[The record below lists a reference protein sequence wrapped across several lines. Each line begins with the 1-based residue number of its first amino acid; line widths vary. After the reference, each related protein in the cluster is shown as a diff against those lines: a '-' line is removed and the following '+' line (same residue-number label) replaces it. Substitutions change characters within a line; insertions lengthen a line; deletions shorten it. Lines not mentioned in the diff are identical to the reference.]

1 LIRKR
6 QFAAH
11 SIILLLALLL
21 SACVSPE
28 TTLAP
33 EIKAEQ
39 AQSLP
44 AGAATPEILLP
55 APTFPSR
62 PRYSPA
68 ELVDYTVQCG
78 DTLPNLAARFNTSIE
93 QIQEANS
100 FIPLSA
106 TTLPPGM
113 PMKIPIYYL
122 PFWGSPYQILPDS
135 LFVNGPSQRD
145 FDTSG
150 FVNSHPGWLKG
161 YTSYV
166 SDVNRSGAEI
176 VDLVARNFS
185 LSPRLLLA
193 LLEYKAGALSQ
204 TDVEPEVQDYPLGVK
219 EWRQKGLFLQLTY
232 VANLL
237 NDGYYRFRQSRLL
250 ELEHSDG
257 TLERVDPWQN
267 AATVSLQNYFNTLLE
282 YDDYLRAISP
292 EGFARIY
299 QDLFGDPWQDIQ
311 PHIPVSLVQP
321 EFILPFEP
329 GEVWAYTGG
338 PHTAYG
344 RLEPYA
350 AIDFAPPS
358 VGSGCLPSDIWA
370 TAVAPGTVVRSGDG
384 EVMLDLDNDGD
395 ERTGWNIFYLHVATE
410 GRAQLG
416 AILRQGERVGHPS
429 CEGGQST
436 GTHVHIARKY
446 NGEWIPSEGY
456 QGIMAFNLEGWIA
469 HNGSRVYLGTL
480 TRNSQVVTACTC
492 SNAASFIQ
500 SDRPVTAQK

>member
-1 LIRKR
+1 
-6 QFAAH
+6 
-11 SIILLLALLL
+11 
-21 SACVSPE
+21 
-28 TTLAP
+28 
-33 EIKAEQ
+33 
-39 AQSLP
+39 
-44 AGAATPEILLP
+44 
-55 APTFPSR
+55 
-62 PRYSPA
+62 
-68 ELVDYTVQCG
+68 
-78 DTLPNLAARFNTSIE
+78 
-93 QIQEANS
+93 
-100 FIPLSA
+100 
-106 TTLPPGM
+106 
-113 PMKIPIYYL
+113 
-122 PFWGSPYQILPDS
+122 
-135 LFVNGPSQRD
+135 
-145 FDTSG
+145 
-150 FVNSHPGWLKG
+150 
-161 YTSYV
+161 
-166 SDVNRSGAEI
+166 
-176 VDLVARNFS
+176 
-185 LSPRLLLA
+185 
-193 LLEYKAGALSQ
+193 
-204 TDVEPEVQDYPLGVK
+204 VQDYPLGVK

-232 VANLL
+232 AANLL